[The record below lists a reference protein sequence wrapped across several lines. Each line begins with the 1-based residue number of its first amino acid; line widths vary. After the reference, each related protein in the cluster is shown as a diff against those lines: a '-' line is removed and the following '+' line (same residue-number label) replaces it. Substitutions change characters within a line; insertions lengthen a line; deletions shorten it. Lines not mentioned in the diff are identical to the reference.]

1 MRKNKLLGT
10 PSWAGWLFVTPAL
23 VLFTAVV
30 IVPIGWS
37 FYLSLGAWNGLG
49 KWRFTGIANYL
60 NMLGDTVFRQALLN
74 NIFFSL
80 VGSAVQ
86 LVVGMAM
93 AVSLISIARFRNVIR
108 VAYFLPA
115 VISSVAISQI
125 FVQLLSAD
133 PEGFING
140 ALKSVGLGS
149 FAQPFLSNTGL
160 TLLIVTLVD
169 AYKFCAI
176 YMAIFYSALVSL
188 DQDVLAAAEIDGAN
202 WLQQLFLVRLP
213 LIWAT
218 IAASVVLVVSGTLR
232 GFDIPF
238 VMTGGG
244 PGTSSELVST
254 YMYKTLFRQSNFG
267 YGSSLAIFLVIECL
281 LIVVIIRKAFSA
293 TEKTG

>member
-1 MRKNKLLGT
+1 MRKNQLLGT
-10 PSWAGWLFVTPAL
+10 PSWAGWLFVAPAL
-23 VLFTAVV
+23 LMFTAVV
-30 IVPIGWS
+30 MVPIVWS
-37 FYLSLGAWNGLG
+37 SYLSLGVWNGLG
-49 KWRFTGIANYL
+49 KWRFNAGANYL
-60 NMLGDTVFRQALLN
+60 SMLSDTVFRHALLN
-74 NIFFSL
+74 SLFFSL
-80 VGSAVQ
+80 VGSLIQ
-86 LVVGMAM
+86 LIVGMAM
-93 AVSLISIARFRNVIR
+93 AVSLISIARFRNIVR
-108 VAYFLPA
+108 VPYFLPA

-140 ALKSVGLGS
+140 SLRSIGLGEHT
-149 FAQPFLSNTGL
+149 QPFLSNTSL
-160 TLLIVTLVD
+160 TLTIVTLVD

-202 WLQQLFLVRLP
+202 RLQQLFLIRLP

-254 YMYKTLFRQSNFG
+254 YMYKTLFSQSNFG
-267 YGSSLAIFLVIECL
+267 YGSAIAIFLVVECL
-281 LIVVIIRKAFSA
+281 LIVAIIRKAFSA

>member
-1 MRKNKLLGT
+1 MRKKSG
-10 PSWAGWLFVTPAL
+10 PGAPGWAGWLLVAPAL
-23 VLFTAVV
+23 LAFTAIV
-30 IVPIGWS
+30 ILPIAWS

-60 NMLGDTVFRQALLN
+60 TMLGDTVFRQALLN
-74 NIFFSL
+74 NAIFSL
-80 VGSAVQ
+80 AGSLVQ
-86 LVVGMAM
+86 LVIGLTMAM
-93 AVSLISIARFRNVIR
+93 SLIGIVKFRNIVR

-133 PEGFING
+133 PEGFVNG
-140 ALKSVGLGS
+140 MLRAIGL
-149 FAQPFLSNTGL
+149 ADMTQPFLSNTSL
-160 TLLIVTLVD
+160 TLAIVTLVD

-188 DQDVLAAAEIDGAN
+188 DPDVLAAAEIDGAN
-202 WLQQLFLVRLP
+202 RWQQLFSIRLP

-218 IAASVVLVVSGTLR
+218 VAASTVLVVSGTLR

-267 YGSSLAIFLVIECL
+267 YGSAIAMFLVVECL
-281 LIVVIIRKAFSA
+281 IIVAIIRKAFGA
-293 TEKTG
+293 AEKTG

>member
-1 MRKNKLLGT
+1 MRKNQLLGT
-10 PSWAGWLFVTPAL
+10 PNWAGWLFVAPAL
-23 VLFTAVV
+23 IMFTAVV
-30 IVPIGWS
+30 IIPIAWS
-37 FYLSLGAWNGLG
+37 FYLSLGTWNGLS
-49 KWRFTGIANYL
+49 KWRFTGGVNYL
-60 NMLGDTVFRQALLN
+60 SMLSDTVFRQALIN
-74 NIFFSL
+74 NVFFSL
-80 VGSAVQ
+80 GGSLIQ
-86 LVVGMAM
+86 LVIGMAM
-93 AVSLISIARFRNVIR
+93 AVSLISIARFRNVVR

-140 ALKSVGLGS
+140 MLRSVGLGEHR
-149 FAQPFLSNTGL
+149 QPFLSNTSL
-160 TLLIVTLVD
+160 TLLIVTMVD

-188 DQDVLAAAEIDGAN
+188 DQDVLAAAEMDGAN
-202 WLQQLFLVRLP
+202 RLQQLFLIRLP

-267 YGSSLAIFLVIECL
+267 YGSAIAIFLVIECL
-281 LIVVIIRKAFSA
+281 LIVAIIRKAFSA

>member
-1 MRKNKLLGT
+1 MRKNQLLGT

-23 VLFTAVV
+23 IMFTAVV
-30 IVPIGWS
+30 MVPIVWS
-37 FYLSLGAWNGLG
+37 FYLSLGTWNGLG
-49 KWRFTGIANYL
+49 AWRFTGGSNYL
-60 NMLGDTVFRQALLN
+60 TMLGDTVFRQSLIN
-74 NIFFSL
+74 TIFFSF
-80 VGSAVQ
+80 VGSLVQ

-93 AVSLISIARFRNVIR
+93 AVSLISIARFRNVVR

-125 FVQLLSAD
+125 FVQLLAAD
-133 PEGFING
+133 PEGFVNG
-140 ALKSVGLGS
+140 TLRSIGLGDY
-149 FAQPFLSNTGL
+149 AQPFLSNTSL
-160 TLLIVTLVD
+160 TLFIVTLVD

-188 DQDVLAAAEIDGAN
+188 DQDVLAAAEMDGAN
-202 WLQQLFLVRLP
+202 KLQQLFLIRMP

-267 YGSSLAIFLVIECL
+267 YGSAIAIFLVIECL
-281 LIVVIIRKAFSA
+281 LIVAIIRKAFSA

>member
-1 MRKNKLLGT
+1 MRKNQLLGT
-10 PSWAGWLFVTPAL
+10 PSWAGWLFVAPAL
-23 VLFTAVV
+23 LMFTAVV
-30 IVPIGWS
+30 MVPIAWS
-37 FYLSLGAWNGLG
+37 FYLSLGSWNGLG
-49 KWRFTGIANYL
+49 KWRFTGISNYVA
-60 NMLGDTVFRQALLN
+60 MLSDTVFRQSLLN

-80 VGSAVQ
+80 MGSLAQ
-86 LVVGMAM
+86 LGVGMAM
-93 AVSLISIARFRNVIR
+93 AVSLISVARFRNIIR

-140 ALKSVGLGS
+140 SLRAIGLGDL
-149 FAQPFLSNTGL
+149 AQPFLSNTSL
-160 TLLIVTLVD
+160 TLTIVTLVD

-188 DQDVLAAAEIDGAN
+188 DQDVLAAAEMDGAN
-202 WLQQLFLVRLP
+202 RLQLLFLVRLP

-267 YGSSLAIFLVIECL
+267 YGSSIAIFLVIECL
-281 LIVVIIRKAFSA
+281 VIVAIIRKAFSA